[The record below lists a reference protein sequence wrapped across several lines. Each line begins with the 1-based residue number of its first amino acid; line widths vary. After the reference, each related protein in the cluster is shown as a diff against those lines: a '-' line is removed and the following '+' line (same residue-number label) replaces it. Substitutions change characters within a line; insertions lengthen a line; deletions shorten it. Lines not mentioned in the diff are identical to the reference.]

1 MTDRRI
7 FTLTKRKFRWIRK
20 RLFIFLRRALRQGK
34 PQWNKIWI
42 KTLLHKCRLGYV
54 EQSGQQGKLNDFPA
68 QKKIGLCSRDWM
80 PKMNCCHKTFLIVEI
95 TTKFP
100 FLVGRRENDKN
111 NKTSNA
117 HVFRHSLA
125 LEAVKLVYCLRAIN
139 SSPVS
144 IIFRR
149 WRVQATVAVN
159 GHKYVFLHI
168 WIIIFGHLAK

>member
-1 MTDRRI
+1 
-7 FTLTKRKFRWIRK
+7 
-20 RLFIFLRRALRQGK
+20 
-34 PQWNKIWI
+34 
-42 KTLLHKCRLGYV
+42 
-54 EQSGQQGKLNDFPA
+54 
-68 QKKIGLCSRDWM
+68 M
-80 PKMNCCHKTFLIVEI
+80 PKMNCWHKTFLIVEI

-168 WIIIFGHLAK
+168 WIIIFRHLAKLLLVSIYIHPVLIVTSRCTASLYKWYYSDFLAT